1 MVAGGDNERRKIRF
15 HGRVQFKTIR
25 HVNEFTDDEIRN
37 GWYDKDDFNAMS
49 DNVSEIAALISK
61 GKKTLNGEVL
71 CTRGLEHIVEEE
83 LADYR
88 AQKMISSIDAVLD
101 AQEEQWEE
109 GRDDPDVIAKLYAEY
124 AKSLLEEAHMIG
136 LQDEKEGYK
145 TWDDLF
151 QDPLYQKKA
160 NEAKSGG
167 EETTKTK
174 NKKKKVKNPTREAAD
189 EIEDVTPP
197 TSFSDRSGALSPPSP
212 DSVGSSEFL
221 SRTAKLKGSSTATTS
236 SMQASFSLQD
246 SISLIS
252 EEYLLDKSEDFS
264 AEQEDGNKAGSPKR
278 QRKTKPKRSPSQRK
292 YGTELSPFVLCRD
305 GTIAFK
311 KPEVEKLKKE
321 QKEKRRNCISKS
333 LSDFLRD
340 DDDGDDILAGILSSK
355 PKKAAGRKKFR

>member
-151 QDPLYQKKA
+151 QDPLYQKK
-160 NEAKSGG
+160 SQRS
-167 EETTKTK
+167 
-174 NKKKKVKNPTREAAD
+174 KVRRRRD
-189 EIEDVTPP
+189 D
-197 TSFSDRSGALSPPSP
+197 
-212 DSVGSSEFL
+212 
-221 SRTAKLKGSSTATTS
+221 
-236 SMQASFSLQD
+236 QD
-246 SISLIS
+246 
-252 EEYLLDKSEDFS
+252 K
-264 AEQEDGNKAGSPKR
+264 EQE
-278 QRKTKPKRSPSQRK
+278 
-292 YGTELSPFVLCRD
+292 
-305 GTIAFK
+305 
-311 KPEVEKLKKE
+311 EKGQE
-321 QKEKRRNCISKS
+321 PN
-333 LSDFLRD
+333 
-340 DDDGDDILAGILSSK
+340 A
-355 PKKAAGRKKFR
+355 